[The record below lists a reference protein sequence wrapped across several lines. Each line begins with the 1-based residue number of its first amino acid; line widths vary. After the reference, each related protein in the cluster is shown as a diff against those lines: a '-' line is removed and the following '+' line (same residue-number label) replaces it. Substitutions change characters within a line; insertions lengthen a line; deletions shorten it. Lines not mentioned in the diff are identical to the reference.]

1 MKCKL
6 CDENINTIS
15 LYDLFFERDVLC
27 KDCRSKMNFKRRI
40 YHFRDLEIEYFYDY
54 NPAFQTLLLQYKECY
69 DEALYDAFLYKI
81 DNYIN
86 FRYFGYQLLLA
97 PSSKNKKEKRG
108 FDHLEKMFQSVE
120 LKRVEGLNIVKDL
133 NQHGK
138 SFFQRSQMEDNYVYE
153 GPKLN
158 KVLIVD
164 DVSTTGSTIRGI
176 YKAIKPYCKKI
187 KVLVLAKTV

>member
-6 CDENINTIS
+6 CDENINSLS
-15 LYDLFFERDVLC
+15 LYDIFFERDVLC
-27 KDCRSKMNFKRRI
+27 KECRSKMNFKRRI

-86 FRYFGYQLLLA
+86 LRYFGYQLLLA
-97 PSSKNKKEKRG
+97 PSSKRKKEKRG
-108 FDHLEKMFQSVE
+108 FDHLEKMFKNVE
-120 LKRVEGLNIVKDL
+120 LKRVKGLKIVKDI

-138 SFFQRSQMEDNYVYE
+138 SFFQRSQMEDNYMLF
-153 GPKLN
+153 GPCC
-158 KVLIVD
+158 D
-164 DVSTTGSTIRGI
+164 I
-176 YKAIKPYCKKI
+176 YR
-187 KVLVLAKTV
+187 